1 MRIPD
6 HIQELIRKYE
16 QGQLSETEK
25 KELDYWYH
33 SFNDQETVVSD
44 IPEGNESDLSERIMT
59 RLNQSMMAEQEAE
72 NETMVSQKRKWR
84 MPVAAALILMLLS
97 GGYYYYY
104 LQSNNKV
111 VQEPVAMKTTVPA
124 NDIAPGGT
132 KALLTLDDGSV
143 IVLDTAGNGKLGQQ
157 GDAAVTKLDNGLVAY
172 QAQSNNTTTGGEK
185 IFYNTITT
193 PRGGEYQI
201 TLSDGTK
208 VWLNA
213 ASSIRFPTAFRGVD
227 RQVQI
232 TGEVYFEVAHNK
244 SQPFRVAA
252 GKSTIEVLGTHFNV
266 NAYEDEMQ
274 VRTSLLEGAVKVYPA
289 DDLDHQQVKILKPG
303 QQARM
308 NKNGRRI
315 SVVNDFDTEEVIAWK
330 NGLFV
335 FRSEDL
341 RSIMRQIAR
350 WYDVDVQYRG
360 NGDLQFTGQITRN
373 INVSKVLEML
383 ELTGEVKFKVQDKQ
397 VLVTW

>member
-6 HIQELIRKYE
+6 HIQELIHKYE
-16 QGQLSETEK
+16 QGQLSVTEK
-25 KELDYWYH
+25 KELDQWYH
-33 SFNDQETVVSD
+33 SFHDQETVVTD
-44 IPEGNESDLSERIMT
+44 LPDGNELDLSERIMA
-59 RLNQSMMAEQEAE
+59 RLHQSMMDEQLLLSD
-72 NETMVSQKRKWR
+72 TMTPKKRKWN
-84 MPVAAALILMLLS
+84 MPVAAALLVILFS
-97 GGYYYYY
+97 GGFYYFI
-104 LQSNNKV
+104 LSNNKGTPAPLV
-111 VQEPVAMKTTVPA
+111 VQNVVPA
-124 NDIAPGGT
+124 NDVAPGGT

-143 IVLDTAGNGKLGQQ
+143 IVLDTAGNGMLGQQ
-157 GDAAVTKLDNGLVAY
+157 GEAAITKLDNGLVAY
-172 QAQSNNTTTGGEK
+172 QAESNQIAKGEEK
-185 IFYNTITT
+185 IFYNTIST
-193 PRGGEYQI
+193 PRGGEYQV
-201 TLSDGTK
+201 TLSDGTQ

-213 ASSIRFPTAFRGVD
+213 ASSIRFPTAFRGID

-244 SQPFRVAA
+244 TQPFRVAA

-335 FRSEDL
+335 FKSEDL

-350 WYDVDVQYRG
+350 WYDVDVQYKG
-360 NGDLQFTGQITRN
+360 NGDLQFTGQITRDN
-373 INVSKVLEML
+373 NVSKVLQML
-383 ELTGEVKFKVQDKQ
+383 ELTGEVKFKVQNKQ
-397 VLVTW
+397 VIVMR

>member
-1 MRIPD
+1 MVTDLPD
-6 HIQELIRKYE
+6 
-16 QGQLSETEK
+16 
-25 KELDYWYH
+25 
-33 SFNDQETVVSD
+33 
-44 IPEGNESDLSERIMT
+44 GNELDLSERIMA
-59 RLNQSMMAEQEAE
+59 RLHQSMMDEQLLLSD
-72 NETMVSQKRKWR
+72 TMTPKKRKWN
-84 MPVAAALILMLLS
+84 MPVAAALLVILFS
-97 GGYYYYY
+97 GGFYYFI
-104 LQSNNKV
+104 LSNNKGTPAPLV
-111 VQEPVAMKTTVPA
+111 VQNVVPA
-124 NDIAPGGT
+124 NDVAPGGT

-143 IVLDTAGNGKLGQQ
+143 IVLDTAGNGMLGQQ
-157 GDAAVTKLDNGLVAY
+157 GEAAITKLDNGLVAY
-172 QAQSNNTTTGGEK
+172 QAESNQIAKGEEK
-185 IFYNTITT
+185 IFYNTIST
-193 PRGGEYQI
+193 PRGGEYQV
-201 TLSDGTK
+201 TLSDGTQ

-213 ASSIRFPTAFRGVD
+213 ASSIRFPTAFRGID

-244 SQPFRVAA
+244 TQPFRVAA

-335 FRSEDL
+335 FKSEDL

-350 WYDVDVQYRG
+350 WYDVDVQYKG
-360 NGDLQFTGQITRN
+360 NGDLQFTGQITRDN
-373 INVSKVLEML
+373 NVSKVLQML
-383 ELTGEVKFKVQDKQ
+383 ELTGEVKFKVQNKQ
-397 VLVTW
+397 VIVMR

>member
-6 HIQELIRKYE
+6 YIQELIHKYE
-16 QGQLSETEK
+16 QGRLSETEK
-25 KELDYWYH
+25 KELDLWYH
-33 SFNDQETVVSD
+33 SFNDQEAVVSD
-44 IPEGNESDLSERIMT
+44 MPEGNESDLSERIMA
-59 RLNQSMMAEQEAE
+59 RLNQSMMAEKALA
-72 NETMVSQKRKWR
+72 NESMALQKRKWN
-84 MPVAAALILMLLS
+84 MSVAVALIFILLS
-97 GGYYYYY
+97 GSLYY
-104 LQSNNKV
+104 LM
-111 VQEPVAMKTTVPA
+111 VADNSDTPKPLVTKTSVPA
-124 NDIAPGGT
+124 NDVAPGGT
-132 KALLTLDDGSV
+132 KAMLTLDDGSI
-143 IVLDTAGNGKLGQQ
+143 IVLDTASNGMLGQQ
-157 GDAAVTKLDNGLVAY
+157 GGAAVTKLDNGLVAY
-172 QAQSNNTTTGGEK
+172 QAASNQTEKGDDK
-185 IFYNTITT
+185 IFYNTIST
-193 PRGGEYQI
+193 PKGGEYQV

-213 ASSIRFPTAFRGVD
+213 ASSIRFPTAFRGAD

-244 SQPFRVAA
+244 TQPFRVAA

-274 VRTSLLEGAVKVYPA
+274 VRTSLLEGAVKVYPV

-308 NKNGRRI
+308 NKSGRRI

-335 FRSEDL
+335 FKSEDL

-373 INVSKVLEML
+373 NNVSKVLEML

-397 VLVTW
+397 VIVTR

>member
-6 HIQELIRKYE
+6 HIQDLIHKYE

-25 KELDYWYH
+25 KELDHWYH

-44 IPEGNESDLSERIMT
+44 IPHGNESDLSERIMA
-59 RLNQSMMAEQEAE
+59 RLNQSMMAEKARE
-72 NETMVSQKRKWR
+72 NESIAPEKRKWTV
-84 MPVAAALILMLLS
+84 PVAAALILILLS
-97 GGYYYYY
+97 GVFYYFI
-104 LQSNNKV
+104 LSNNKGTS
-111 VQEPVAMKTTVPA
+111 EPLVIQKTVPA
-124 NDIAPGGT
+124 NDVAPGGT
-132 KALLTLDDGSV
+132 KAMLTLDDGSV
-143 IVLDTAGNGKLGQQ
+143 IVLDTASNGMLGQQ
-157 GDAAVTKLDNGLVAY
+157 GDAAVTKLNNGLVAY
-172 QAQSNNTTTGGEK
+172 QAQSNHSSIGEEK
-185 IFYNTITT
+185 VFYNTITT

-232 TGEVYFEVAHNK
+232 TGEVYFEVARNEAK
-244 SQPFRVAA
+244 PFRVSA
-252 GKSTIEVLGTHFNV
+252 GKSFIEVMGTHFNV

-274 VRTSLLEGAVKVYPA
+274 VRTSLLEGAVKVYQTDA
-289 DDLDHQQVKILKPG
+289 SDHQQMKILKPG

-308 NKNGRRI
+308 NKNGKI
-315 SVVNDFDTEEVIAWK
+315 SIVNDIDTEEVIAWK

-335 FRSEDL
+335 FKSEDL

-350 WYDVDVQYRG
+350 WYDVDVQYKG
-360 NGDLQFTGQITRN
+360 IGDLEFTGQITRN
-373 INVSKVLEML
+373 NNVSKVLEML
-383 ELTGEVKFKVQDKQ
+383 ELTGEVKFKVQNKQ
-397 VLVTW
+397 VIVTR